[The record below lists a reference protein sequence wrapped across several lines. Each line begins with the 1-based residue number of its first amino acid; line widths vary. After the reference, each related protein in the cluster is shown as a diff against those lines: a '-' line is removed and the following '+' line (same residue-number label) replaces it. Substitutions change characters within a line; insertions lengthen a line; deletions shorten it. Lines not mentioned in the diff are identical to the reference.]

1 MMLNSRELGSNGHSK
16 HITEEQQKEL
26 LTRAKEAAAS
36 GEPGKMLEFLHR
48 SFVLDGL
55 TRRIALK
62 WRSLSR
68 DEVDDIVAK
77 AVDILYEAIRDG
89 KKVSKLVPYLL
100 KTCEHKACDY
110 YRTRQNEKP
119 VTPDDLEHIADQSS
133 ELEDDFDRSTKELD
147 WEEKRS
153 RAIAIARSLI
163 PRLGQHNV
171 QKVMNYILDALS
183 VDCVDISNAEIAE
196 ALGLS
201 LDVVRQSKHRGFQR
215 LERIVREEG
224 LAAQMSD
231 VVNLKRDCSEQL
243 DEDEHEL
250 V

>member
-1 MMLNSRELGSNGHSK
+1 M
-16 HITEEQQKEL
+16 

-55 TRRIALK
+55 TRKIALK
-62 WRSLSR
+62 WRSLSP

-77 AVDILYEAIRDG
+77 AVDILYGAIREG

-110 YRTRQNEKP
+110 YRARKNEKP
-119 VTPDDLEHIADQSS
+119 LTPDDLEHIADQSS
-133 ELEDDFDRSTKELD
+133 ELEEDFDSTTKELD

-171 QKVMNYILDALS
+171 QKVMDYILDALS
-183 VDCVDISNAEIAE
+183 ADCVDISNAEIAE

-201 LDVVRQSKHRGFQR
+201 LDVVRQSKRRGFQR
-215 LERIVREEG
+215 LKRIVREEG
-224 LAAQMSD
+224 LAAQ
-231 VVNLKRDCSEQL
+231 VNDITNLRRDYEEQI
-243 DEDEHEL
+243 EDEHEL